1 MRLVIDA
8 SVAVKWVFPDPVVE
22 PHADRA
28 VTLLERIR
36 DGDVDVVQPSH
47 WLFEVAAVVVR
58 LRPSIAGPAIALLD
72 ALELRIWDDVSALR
86 HAAELAD
93 QLRHHLFDT
102 LYHAVALE
110 QDAMLVTADVRYAR
124 KAAGL
129 GHLSLLQELVLGTD
143 DGR

>member
-8 SVAVKWVFPDPVVE
+8 SVAVKWVFPDPAVE

-36 DGDVDVVQPSH
+36 DGDVEVVQPSH
-47 WLFEVAAVVVR
+47 WLLEVVAVVVR
-58 LRPSIAGPAIALLD
+58 LRPAVAAPAIALLD
-72 ALELRIWDDVSALR
+72 ALELRVWDDVAVLR
-86 HAAELAD
+86 RAAELAD
-93 QLRHHLFDT
+93 QLPHHLFDT

-110 QDAMLVTADVRYAR
+110 QDAILVTADVRYAR

-129 GHLSLLQELVLGTD
+129 GHLSLLQDLALVAD